1 MIPKH
6 RLQGIPIK
14 MALIERGFSQKDM
27 ASIMGMVYSTFN
39 MKLRGERHFS
49 ESQRKKLATV
59 LGKPEAELFP
69 TKLNTGKSQNTQ
81 EESTL
86 KAANIGSGE

>member
-27 ASIMGMVYSTFN
+27 ARLLGIVYSTFN
-39 MKLRGERHFS
+39 MKLRGERHFTES
-49 ESQRKKLATV
+49 ERKRLATV
-59 LGKPEAELFP
+59 LGKPETELFP
-69 TKLNTGKSQNTQ
+69 KKTDNGKGQNTQ
-81 EESTL
+81 AECDL
-86 KAANIGSGE
+86 KAAGCN